1 MEVLDA
7 IRTRRAVRAYTGT
20 PVPRDLV
27 DGLLQAAVQA
37 PSAMNLQPWA
47 FAVVQDAETLR
58 RISDAAKRAAL
69 AAAEAE
75 PGAGHGHH
83 GLREA
88 LESAAFSVF
97 YDAGTL
103 IVVCATGAGPFAAG
117 DCHLAAQ
124 NLLLAAH
131 AEGLATCPIGL
142 ALPALRQPELKRS
155 LGIPAGYTPV
165 FAATLGYPR
174 ESPAP
179 TPRRAPE
186 IVAWIPA
193 RP

>member
-1 MEVLDA
+1 MDVLDA
-7 IRTRRAVRAYTGT
+7 IRTRRSVRAYTAS
-20 PVPRDLV
+20 PVPRDLIER
-27 DGLLQAAVQA
+27 LLQAAVQA

-58 RISDAAKRAAL
+58 RISEAAKRAAL
-69 AAAEAE
+69 AAD
-75 PGAGHGHH
+75 PGGGRGHH

-88 LESAAFSVF
+88 LESTDFSVF

-103 IVVCATGAGPFAAG
+103 LVICATGNGPFAAG
-117 DCHLAAQ
+117 DCHLAAE

-142 ALPALRQPELKRS
+142 ALPALRQPDMKRS

-165 FAATLGYPR
+165 FAAILGYPR

-179 TPRRAPE
+179 TSRHAPE
-186 IVAWIPA
+186 LVAWIQA

>member
-1 MEVLDA
+1 MDVLDA
-7 IRTRRAVRAYTGT
+7 IRTRRAVRAYTAS

-27 DGLLQAAVQA
+27 ERLLEAAAQA

-58 RISDAAKRAAL
+58 RISDASKRAAL
-69 AAAEAE
+69 AAAEAG
-75 PGAGHGHH
+75 PSAGHGHH

-88 LESAAFSVF
+88 LESADFSVF

-165 FAATLGYPR
+165 FAAILGYPR
-174 ESPAP
+174 ESPPPAP
-179 TPRRAPE
+179 RHPPE
-186 IVAWIPA
+186 VVAWIPA